1 MPASARLFPSR
12 GAPSRM
18 RSAPSAM
25 SPRGVVPLARRGLA
39 HASRLARQRGASGAS
54 PAARVGTGVSRD
66 RESSWSAS
74 PFAPRL
80 ARSFLVAPSRRP
92 GLFARDARLVS
103 CSSSRSG
110 EAAEAPAA
118 EALASEAPASEA
130 PASEA
135 LASAPS
141 SSFDGDFWRAHVSG
155 PGVRRAARV
164 MAQRLDHA
172 DPLGVDLTLRGAS
185 SNAAAG
191 KRPGGRKTLYDY
203 ALSVKRS
210 HPRKVLLIRVGEFYE
225 ALGYDA
231 VVLVMHA
238 GLNPMGT
245 TGVPRAGCPLMKVQ
259 ETLDRLTHRG
269 FSCVVCEEVPQ
280 MNPYGRRAPPKERY
294 VAAVVTPASP
304 QYVVGAAEAGDDV
317 AFDGDPPPPVVAVAA
332 TATGYALIAVEPD
345 LRRCV
350 VSEGLTAESV
360 AARLAAGGFAP
371 PLYRHKS
378 LDGGFG
384 ARGADAAG
392 VAGQTRRLRVEIG
405 NILEAASRE
414 GFGSERHARYDDPDP
429 ARGIL
434 DVVRR
439 EYGLG
444 ADAPF
449 EILRGTEENTRRP
462 APLSLSTAQQL
473 GVLPTRSVPPLL
485 SRVLPG
491 SAGAPAACRAYAQEL
506 LLHPPPREV
515 AEAISE
521 AAELLS
527 TLEPVDG
534 GLPTIEIVP
543 PAKIAKL
550 LRTREGSHVFFAEL
564 AAMARATRATLEHE
578 SAKTRRAAEALL
590 APTALKVGTA
600 KIEAKTLADACRAAE
615 AIVEA
620 VVAPEALDERDAR
633 AGETS
638 VLDAASS
645 ALGRDEDETE
655 SPSEEDEDDAE
666 STESTSSPYALFGA
680 DAPPRVPGVPR
691 LFARINEP
699 WRGRVRRDR
708 VETEVAACE
717 AALHELSAA
726 VEADLAPLVAAAD
739 REARERKKTASPSG
753 RGASAGSGTGRA
765 PACTLEHDQ
774 RNNAL
779 FLRGVPS
786 SVTRSDAA
794 TRVGLR
800 RPVDRWGKS
809 IPDRYSTARVDE
821 ATEAYRVAASRAG
834 RAVADALRGLAD
846 DLAAYC
852 GDLVRASTFG
862 CVTLAVS
869 LHAREARRAGWRRAS
884 LLPADDA
891 TSPWVMEGLR
901 PFWMRRDEAV
911 PNDLALGGVAVL
923 TGPNMAGKSTV
934 LRSAA
939 AAALLASCGLFVP
952 ADRAVVPHFD
962 ALVVRMSSTDSPA
975 EGLSS
980 YAVEMAEVGA
990 MLDVVTPR
998 SLVFIDELGRGTEAE
1013 HGTAAA
1019 GAVVEALDAAGARGV
1034 FATHL
1039 HGLLDAD
1046 LILSPFATRVKME
1059 TVRDATSRRLDP
1071 TWRVVPGECRE
1082 SLAFQTARD
1091 MGVPERVVRRSE
1103 ELLAR
1108 SLLSQSEK
1116 ESAKVGS
1123 AGGAR
1128 PTFSEGGLPAAG
1140 FEEGYR
1146 GTERAALSGP
1156 RRVSRGT
1163 DRNQNQ
1169 NPSDAWTLDAL
1180 RGVLAET
1187 AADALGSSSF
1197 DPSTSFG
1204 VIGAGESPPASA
1216 GAWTCVYVLKRADG
1230 WAYCGE
1236 TDDLAGRLSAHRRSA
1251 ARDGRRA
1258 GTTTTAAVECAFFR
1272 VPREAGGK
1280 SAARAVEQRV
1290 IERLKHAGAPLLSDA
1305 DAKNASFGSASE
1317 RL

>member
-1 MPASARLFPSR
+1 M
-12 GAPSRM
+12 
-18 RSAPSAM
+18 
-25 SPRGVVPLARRGLA
+25 
-39 HASRLARQRGASGAS
+39 
-54 PAARVGTGVSRD
+54 GTGVSRD

-135 LASAPS
+135 PASAPS

-269 FSCVVCEEVPQ
+269 FSCVVCEEVPREL
-280 MNPYGRRAPPKERY
+280 PAAAPPKERY
-294 VAAVVTPASP
+294 VAAVVTPA
-304 QYVVGAAEAGDDV
+304 AAVRRQRRRGRDV
-317 AFDGDPPPPVVAVAA
+317 AFDGDPPEPCGRRDRDGP
-332 TATGYALIAVEPD
+332 ALIAVEPD

-578 SAKTRRAAEALL
+578 SAKTRHAAEALL

-666 STESTSSPYALFGA
+666 STESTSAPYALFGA

-708 VETEVAACE
+708 VEAEVAACE
-717 AALHELSAA
+717 AALRELSAA

-739 REARERKKTASPSG
+739 QEARERKKTVSSSG

-786 SVTRSDAA
+786 SVARSDAA

-1019 GAVVEALDAAGARGV
+1019 GAVVEALDAA
-1034 FATHL
+1034 
-1039 HGLLDAD
+1039 
-1046 LILSPFATRVKME
+1046 
-1059 TVRDATSRRLDP
+1059 
-1071 TWRVVPGECRE
+1071 
-1082 SLAFQTARD
+1082 
-1091 MGVPERVVRRSE
+1091 
-1103 ELLAR
+1103 
-1108 SLLSQSEK
+1108 SLLY
-1116 ESAKVGS
+1116 
-1123 AGGAR
+1123 
-1128 PTFSEGGLPAAG
+1128 T
-1140 FEEGYR
+1140 
-1146 GTERAALSGP
+1146 
-1156 RRVSRGT
+1156 
-1163 DRNQNQ
+1163 
-1169 NPSDAWTLDAL
+1169 SDA
-1180 RGVLAET
+1180 
-1187 AADALGSSSF
+1187 AD
-1197 DPSTSFG
+1197 D
-1204 VIGAGESPPASA
+1204 
-1216 GAWTCVYVLKRADG
+1216 CVTV
-1230 WAYCGE
+1230 
-1236 TDDLAGRLSAHRRSA
+1236 
-1251 ARDGRRA
+1251 
-1258 GTTTTAAVECAFFR
+1258 
-1272 VPREAGGK
+1272 
-1280 SAARAVEQRV
+1280 
-1290 IERLKHAGAPLLSDA
+1290 
-1305 DAKNASFGSASE
+1305 
-1317 RL
+1317 